1 MDSTQIKNE
10 LKNNYELVFK
20 NLGIEYEIIGDNLYS
35 TCPVHDHSDNPR
47 ALSYSINRG
56 YWKCWTRNC
65 QEEHKSDIFG
75 LIGGIL
81 SKQRG
86 QDVGFK
92 DIIDWS
98 CSILNISQ
106 TKKRPTK
113 TIEKIHSEYDDIL
126 NIVNIFSNNETQ
138 QQNKVAINISKSSTS
153 SYFIDRGFDKNTL
166 DYFGVCEKTEITPMK
181 DRAVIPIHDDC
192 GKDVVGLIGRSVK
205 EYKIPKYLIYPQ
217 GFDKK
222 FYLYNYHRAIQRAKE
237 TFSLF
242 VVEGQGDVWRL
253 YEAGVYNAISIF
265 GKDITKEQE
274 EKICKMPVTN
284 LIILT
289 DNDQAGR
296 ESKIQIKRQFSRSH
310 NVIFP
315 KMQAK
320 DIGEMS
326 VEDIKS
332 KILCNLKGLY

>member
-1 MDSTQIKNE
+1 MDSQQIKNE
-10 LKNNYELVFK
+10 LKKNYELVFK

-35 TCPVHDHSDNPR
+35 TCPIHDHSDNPR
-47 ALSYSINRG
+47 ALSYSVDRG

-65 QEEHKSDIFG
+65 QEEYKSDIFG

-86 QDVGFK
+86 HDVGFK
-92 DIIDWS
+92 DIMDWS
-98 CSILNISQ
+98 CSILNIKQ
-106 TKKRPTK
+106 TKKSATK
-113 TIEKIHSEYDDIL
+113 LAAKIHSEYDDIL
-126 NIVNIFSNNETQ
+126 NVVNIFSNNKSQKNEKATIKIQ
-138 QQNKVAINISKSSTS
+138 KSSAS
-153 SYFIDRGFDKNTL
+153 SYFIDRGFDSNTL
-166 DYFGVCEKTEITPMK
+166 THFDICENTEIVSMK

-192 GKDVVGLIGRSVK
+192 GKKVVGLIGRSVK

-222 FYLYNYHRAIQRAKE
+222 FYLYNYHRAISKAKE
-237 TFSLF
+237 TSSLF
-242 VVEGQGDVWRL
+242 IVEGQGDVWRL
-253 YEAGVYNAISIF
+253 YEAGVHNAISVF

-274 EKICKMPVTN
+274 EKIYKMPVTN

-296 ESKIQIKRQFSRSH
+296 ESKVQIKRQFSRSH

-315 KMQAK
+315 KMKAK

-326 VEDIKS
+326 VADIQS
-332 KILCNLKGLY
+332 NILCNLKGLY